1 MDLTAW
7 QEAQEAVLGALILEP
22 EKLAGKIFHRAKAQY
37 FRDSALRHLFEAA
50 QKLWETNRP
59 IDPVTLASEAGAKDY
74 SDTVKTC
81 MIRTP
86 TTANTDAYL
95 DILVSSAR
103 LSTLQSKALEIAGA
117 ETEQAALDAYDALGE
132 LLRQTEQVEDLS
144 LGELIRDYLDR
155 MQSTEKPDYLS
166 WGIDVLDQTLNT
178 APGTF
183 AVLAADSSVGK
194 TALALQFAY
203 HMAEAGKRVG
213 FFSIETGKESLADR
227 LMAERQV
234 AGIRLPVTKARA
246 LTEYDYQRAVD
257 AGIRSDGIQLRII
270 RRCESVRQIRARTIM
285 HRFDVSF
292 IDYVQLIDEQGG
304 SRPEIVTT
312 ISMKLHRMAQQL
324 GVTVVALSQIT
335 PVTKGSKAAPTKDDL
350 RESRQLKHDADLILI
365 LSPSQDDS
373 DPANTRILDVAKNK
387 DGRCPSLKLQFE
399 PEYMTFSHVVPVS
412 QYRAQGQQAKNEQR
426 KRAAAKRKAEQA
438 AEASGSDT
446 IAPLPEDEDEDI
458 PF

>member
-22 EKLAGKIFHRAKAQY
+22 EKLAGKIFHRARAQY

-50 QKLWETNRP
+50 LKLWETNRP

-74 SDTVKTC
+74 SETVKTC

-285 HRFDVSF
+285 HRFDVIF

-365 LSPSQDDS
+365 LSPSQNDA

-399 PEYMTFSHVVPVS
+399 PEFMTFSHVVPVDAMRS
-412 QYRAQGQQAKNEQR
+412 AGKAAKQQA
-426 KRAAAKRKAEQA
+426 AARSAKKRKAET

>member
-1 MDLTAW
+1 MDLTTW

-22 EKLAGKIFHRAKAQY
+22 ERLAGKIFHRAKAGY

-50 QKLWETNRP
+50 QKLWEENRP
-59 IDPVTLASEAGAKDY
+59 IDPVTLAAEAGAKDY
-74 SDTVKTC
+74 TETVKAC

-95 DILVSSAR
+95 DLLVSSAR

-117 ETEQAALDAYDALGE
+117 KTEQEALDAYDALGE

-144 LGELIRDYLDR
+144 LTELIHDYLDR
-155 MQSTEKPDYLS
+155 MESSEKPDYLS
-166 WGIDVLDQTLNT
+166 WGIDKLDQTLNT

-213 FFSIETGKESLADR
+213 FFSIETGKESLTDR

-234 AGIRLPVTKARA
+234 AGIRLPVTKTKQ
-246 LTEYDYQRAVD
+246 LTDFDFQRAVE
-257 AGIRSDGIQLRII
+257 AGEKSRDVPLRII

-285 HRFDVSF
+285 HRFDVIF

-304 SRPEIVTT
+304 SRPEIVTN

-335 PVTKGSKAAPTKDDL
+335 PVAKGTKQAPTKDDL

-365 LSPSQDDS
+365 LSPSTDKDDPP
-373 DPANTRILDVAKNK
+373 DTRILDVAKNK

-399 PEYMTFSHVVPVS
+399 PEYMTFSHLMPVS
-412 QYRAQGQQAKNEQR
+412 AYQAEGQQAKNEQR
-426 KRAAAKRKAEQA
+426 KRAAAKRKEET

-446 IAPLPEDEDEDI
+446 STELPEDEDEDI

>member
-22 EKLAGKIFHRAKAQY
+22 ERLAGKIFHRAKASY
-37 FRDSALRHLFEAA
+37 FRDSDLRHLFEAA
-50 QKLWETNRP
+50 QRLWEENRP
-59 IDPVTLASEAGAKDY
+59 IDPVTLAAEAGASDY
-74 SDTVKTC
+74 SQTVKDC
-81 MIRTP
+81 MIRVP

-95 DILVSSAR
+95 DQLVTSAR
-103 LSTLQSKALEIAGA
+103 LAVLQSKALEIAGA
-117 ETEQAALDAYDALGE
+117 KTEADALDAFDQLGE

-144 LGELIRDYLDR
+144 LTELIHDYLDR
-155 MQSTEKPDYLS
+155 MESSEKPDYLS
-166 WGIDVLDQTLNT
+166 WGLDKLDQTLNT

-203 HMAEAGKRVG
+203 HIAETGKRVG

-234 AGIRLPVTKARA
+234 AGIRLPATKAKQ
-246 LTEYDYQRAVD
+246 LTEYDFQRAVE
-257 AGIRSDGIQLRII
+257 AGEKSQGIPLRII

-285 HRFDVSF
+285 HRFDVIF

-304 SRPEIVTT
+304 SRPEIVTN

-335 PVTKGSKAAPTKDDL
+335 PVAKGSKAAPTKDDL

-365 LSPSQDDS
+365 LSPSQDEGDG
-373 DPANTRILDVAKNK
+373 PNTRILDVAKNK

-399 PEYMTFSHVVPVS
+399 PEFMTFSHLMPTDALRS
-412 QYRAQGQQAKNEQR
+412 EGKAAKQQA
-426 KRAAAKRKAEQA
+426 AARNAKKRKAEK
-438 AEASGSDT
+438 AEQFDE
-446 IAPLPEDEDEDI
+446 LEDEDEDI

>member
-7 QEAQEAVLGALILEP
+7 REAQEAVLGALILEP
-22 EKLAGKIFHRAKAQY
+22 EKLAGKIFHRARAQF
-37 FRDSALRHLFEAA
+37 FRDSELRHLFEAA
-50 QKLWETNRP
+50 QHLWEENRP
-59 IDPVTLASEAGAKDY
+59 IDPVTLATEAGAQDY
-74 SDTVKTC
+74 AQTVRDC
-81 MIRTP
+81 MVRVP

-103 LSTLQSKALEIAGA
+103 LSTLQTKALEIAGA
-117 ETEQAALDAYDALGE
+117 KTEQEALDAFDALGE

-144 LGELIRDYLDR
+144 LTELIHDYIDR
-155 MQSTEKPDYLS
+155 MESPEQPDYLS
-166 WGIDVLDQTLNT
+166 WGIDRLDQTLNT

-203 HMAEAGKRVG
+203 HMAETGKRVG

-234 AGIRLPVTKARA
+234 AGIRLPVTKAKQ
-246 LTEYDYQRAVD
+246 LTEYDYKRAIE
-257 AGIRSDGIQLRII
+257 AGEKSRDVPLRII

-285 HRFDVSF
+285 HRFDVIF
-292 IDYVQLIDEQGG
+292 VDYVQLIDEQGG

-335 PVTKGSKAAPTKDDL
+335 PVAKGSKAAPTKDDL

-365 LSPSQDDS
+365 LSPSQDEG

-399 PEYMTFSHVVPVS
+399 PEYMTFSHVAVS
-412 QYRAQGQQAKNEQR
+412 EYRAQGQQVKNEQR
-426 KRAAAKRKAEQA
+426 ARAAKKRKDEA
-438 AEASGSDT
+438 ATVSGSDT
-446 IAPLPEDEDEDI
+446 FQELEDEEDI

>member
-7 QEAQEAVLGALILEP
+7 REAQEAVLGALILEP
-22 EKLAGKIFHRAKAQY
+22 EKLSGKIFQRAKAQY
-37 FRDSALRHLFEAA
+37 FRDAALRHLFEAA
-50 QKLWETNRP
+50 RRLWEDNRP
-59 IDPVTLASEAGAKDY
+59 IDPVTLAAEAGAQEY
-74 SDTVKTC
+74 SQLVRDC
-81 MIRTP
+81 MIRVP

-95 DILVSSAR
+95 DQLVSSAR
-103 LSTLQSKALEIAGA
+103 LSALQTQALEISQAKTEA
-117 ETEQAALDAYDALGE
+117 EALDAFDALGE
-132 LLRQTEQVEDLS
+132 LLRQTEPVEDLS

-155 MQSTEKPDYLS
+155 MNSQEKPDYLS

-203 HMAEAGKRVG
+203 HMAECGKRVG

-234 AGIRLPVTKARA
+234 AGIRLPVTKAKK
-246 LTEYDYQRAVD
+246 LTEVDYQHAVE
-257 AGIRSDGIQLRII
+257 AGMRSDGIQMRII

-285 HRFDVSF
+285 HRFDVIF

-304 SRPEIVTT
+304 SRPEIVTN

-335 PVTKGSKAAPTKDDL
+335 PAAKGSKAPPTKDDL

-365 LSPSQDDS
+365 LSPSQDDA

-387 DGRCPSLKLQFE
+387 DGRCPSLKLRFE
-399 PEYMTFSHVVPVS
+399 PEFMTFSHLVPTDAMRS
-412 QYRAQGQQAKNEQR
+412 AG
-426 KRAAAKRKAEQA
+426 RAAKQQTAARAAKKRKAEEAGDGA
-438 AEASGSDT
+438 AAFEEPDG
-446 IAPLPEDEDEDI
+446 EDEDL